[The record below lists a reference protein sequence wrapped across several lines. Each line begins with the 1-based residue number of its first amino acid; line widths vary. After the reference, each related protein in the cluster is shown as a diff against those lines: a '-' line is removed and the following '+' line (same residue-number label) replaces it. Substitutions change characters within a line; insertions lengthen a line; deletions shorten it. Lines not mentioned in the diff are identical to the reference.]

1 MKKSTATV
9 APAPKQS
16 ELVLQTMFDLFK
28 VARRLHLMGAALAP
42 NDDSHSGPPLTDED
56 VFTLG
61 EQLKEAA
68 DQIGTLIIDT
78 LSDAAGTI
86 ADVEQQQQPT
96 VQ

>member
-1 MKKSTATV
+1 MKKQPATV

-28 VARRLHLMGAALAP
+28 VSRQLHLMGTALAP
-42 NDDSHSGPPLTDED
+42 KDSNHSGPALTDED

-86 ADVEQQQQPT
+86 ADVEQQQTIQ
-96 VQ
+96 